1 MYFDCTVKI
10 PQIKGKI
17 TVRKMG
23 NFEYVH
29 YELERVYDPKRKFNV
44 PKRTIIGKRAAG
56 DPTLMHPNEK
66 FLELFPQV
74 GVPEER
80 QKADR
85 SCCLKLG
92 THVVIEKVAEEY
104 ELKKLLARHF
114 GKHAGLA
121 LDLVSYLIVN
131 EDNAGQYYPDY
142 AFTHPLFTDGMR
154 ILSDSSLSRFFAD
167 VSKDQIQGFLNDW
180 NGRQDHRQRIYL
192 SYDSTNENS
201 QNGDIDIV
209 EFGNAK
215 DDKGLP
221 IFNLSLAYDKTNKVP
236 LFYEEYPG
244 SINDV
249 SQFKYLVDKVSEYGY
264 RSIGFVLDRGYF
276 SRANIEYMDEKKYHF
291 VIMCKGCK
299 PLVTELI
306 GAKRGTF
313 ESDRGCYIPNYRIY
327 GTTVK
332 MPLFKGE
339 KKERYFHLYYNPSRL
354 AAEREKLEVDL
365 EKMHTT
371 LNSLKGRAVE
381 IGAPFTKYFD
391 LHYAPG
397 KGKEPPVFL
406 FATEKTD
413 VIGRELD
420 LCGYFC
426 IISSEAMSAKDAL
439 LLYEGRD
446 ASEKL
451 FRSDKSFPGSRSM
464 RVTTNEAVSAMLFV
478 EFVALIVRNRM
489 YNLLKEQMMRLT
501 VRRNYLTVPA
511 AVKELDKI
519 EMVRMR
525 SGRYILDHAVTK
537 TQRVILESFGLNE
550 ENIREAARA
559 VDEALSIKRPAEEP
573 EMNGEDDDAEA
584 EVGEDY

>member
-1 MYFDCTVKI
+1 MYFGCTVKI

-74 GVPEER
+74 AVPEER

-92 THVVIEKVAEEY
+92 TRVVIEKVAEEY

-114 GKHAGLA
+114 GKHAGLV

-131 EDNAGQYYPDY
+131 EDNAGRYYPDY

-192 SYDSTNENS
+192 SYDSTNKNS
-201 QNGDIDIV
+201 QAGDIDIV

-244 SINDV
+244 
-249 SQFKYLVDKVSEYGY
+249 
-264 RSIGFVLDRGYF
+264 
-276 SRANIEYMDEKKYHF
+276 
-291 VIMCKGCK
+291 
-299 PLVTELI
+299 PLCQNT
-306 GAKRGTF
+306 
-313 ESDRGCYIPNYRIY
+313 S
-327 GTTVK
+327 
-332 MPLFKGE
+332 
-339 KKERYFHLYYNPSRL
+339 
-354 AAEREKLEVDL
+354 
-365 EKMHTT
+365 
-371 LNSLKGRAVE
+371 
-381 IGAPFTKYFD
+381 
-391 LHYAPG
+391 
-397 KGKEPPVFL
+397 
-406 FATEKTD
+406 
-413 VIGRELD
+413 
-420 LCGYFC
+420 
-426 IISSEAMSAKDAL
+426 
-439 LLYEGRD
+439 
-446 ASEKL
+446 
-451 FRSDKSFPGSRSM
+451 
-464 RVTTNEAVSAMLFV
+464 
-478 EFVALIVRNRM
+478 
-489 YNLLKEQMMRLT
+489 
-501 VRRNYLTVPA
+501 
-511 AVKELDKI
+511 
-519 EMVRMR
+519 
-525 SGRYILDHAVTK
+525 
-537 TQRVILESFGLNE
+537 
-550 ENIREAARA
+550 
-559 VDEALSIKRPAEEP
+559 
-573 EMNGEDDDAEA
+573 
-584 EVGEDY
+584 